1 MAASMCIPKG
11 MAVTSLK
18 RIQHLRKG
26 RKPKTLTR
34 SPSETPPSPRPRF
47 RAPLVRLGIPRPV
60 AVHPFS
66 RSPRAAW
73 R

>member
-34 SPSETPPSPRPRF
+34 SPSETPP
-47 RAPLVRLGIPRPV
+47 I
-60 AVHPFS
+60 AVHPFP